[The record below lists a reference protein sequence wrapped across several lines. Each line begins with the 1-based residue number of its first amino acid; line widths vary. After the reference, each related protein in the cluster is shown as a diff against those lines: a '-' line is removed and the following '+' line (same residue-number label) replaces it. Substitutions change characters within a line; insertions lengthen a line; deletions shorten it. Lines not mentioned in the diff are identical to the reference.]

1 MREFDGSLKTKT
13 VYVLIYQEGA
23 LMKDKITRVCNTF
36 QGKIFNLP
44 EDGQAG
50 PQPFMRMI
58 QELKGKV
65 TNMRNLID
73 VTKNQMKDYY
83 MKI

>member
-1 MREFDGSLKTKT
+1 
-13 VYVLIYQEGA
+13 
-23 LMKDKITRVCNTF
+23 MKDKITRVCNTF

-83 MKI
+83 MKIQDIPDHPEVS